1 MICGFPLWNLPPC
14 FRTLDSPSTHNRR
27 LIVASV
33 SAVIINFQTPD
44 LTKRAVYSF
53 RKFYPAV
60 PLLLIDNG
68 SSDQSV
74 VSLRELSFEAPGTTE
89 LIVNGRNLHHGPAM
103 HQAMT
108 LRSEEYVLFIDSDCE
123 ILRGGILELMLE
135 ALGSTP
141 GGYAAGK
148 QTFMNRRGFD
158 IPESPGAIPYLR
170 PICLLV
176 DRRLYLT
183 LPPFMKHGAP
193 CLANMK
199 AAAEQGLR
207 LCPVPVDDYVRHLG
221 RGTAAR
227 FGYRL
232 GLRGKWNHILN
243 KMGW

>member
-1 MICGFPLWNLPPC
+1 ME
-14 FRTLDSPSTHNRR
+14 SPSTHYCW
-27 LIVASV
+27 LVVASV

-44 LTKRAVYSF
+44 LTKRAVHSF

-68 SSDQSV
+68 SADQSV
-74 VSLRELSFEAPGTTE
+74 PMLKEFAAADPDSTE
-89 LIVNGRNLHHGPAM
+89 LVVNSRNLHHGPAM

-108 LRSEEYVLFIDSDCE
+108 LRAEEHVLFIDSDCE
-123 ILRGGILELMLE
+123 ILRGGILEIMLE
-135 ALGSTP
+135 ALSSSP
-141 GGYAAGK
+141 EGYAAGK
-148 QTFMNRRGFD
+148 RTFMNRRGFD

-176 DRRLYLT
+176 DRRRYLT

-199 AAAEQGLR
+199 AATDRGFG
-207 LCPVPVDDYVRHLG
+207 LCPVPVDEYVRHLG

-232 GLRGKWNHILN
+232 GLRGKWNHFLN